1 MSFEKQTNCLLRK
14 RITESSDKGNVFLYV
29 TWNINLSFHIWYTEI
44 MIGKFWIML
53 DLIISWKCSNNVLAS
68 LLQMKAH
75 LDLVADAL
83 LRWVRGR

>member
-1 MSFEKQTNCLLRK
+1 
-14 RITESSDKGNVFLYV
+14 
-29 TWNINLSFHIWYTEI
+29 
-44 MIGKFWIML
+44 ML
-53 DLIISWKCSNNVLAS
+53 DLIISWKCSNNVLSS